1 MPIKSSTGL
10 KKVLFA
16 FLYGTNSAIFRVTM
30 VSLLLSLRK
39 WTLMKIGQ
47 NLVIIVSFKPLF
59 AQKIEVRKK
68 GEKMDLQV
76 CRVVTFSTPLLMT
89 LQSSRHLPNCVTRSL
104 GHLANMVF
112 CWYYGYYAYSRRNLV
127 VDILSLFNDNCPFSY
142 V

>member
-1 MPIKSSTGL
+1 
-10 KKVLFA
+10 
-16 FLYGTNSAIFRVTM
+16 
-30 VSLLLSLRK
+30 
-39 WTLMKIGQ
+39 MKIGQ

-112 CWYYGYYAYSRRNLV
+112 CWYYGYYTYSRRNLV
-127 VDILSLFNDNCPFSY
+127 MDIFHYSMTFAPFGINFVDIFMCKNFYNLRSESY
-142 V
+142 WHFQL